1 MIMIGKKYKFIQQE
15 RELIQK
21 KFDNILYFEGLDVSV
36 LNELIGKEN
45 VKLIV
50 LNLRVSPSSEL
61 VKYLTELSVEKNIR
75 FTTLEH
81 FMEEYLMKCYIPKEF
96 QDLHWLEDIKQY
108 SKWQYAQKK
117 LMDYVG
123 VTLLFLFSLPV
134 MLMCKK
140 KIREQSPGPVI
151 FKQARIGHADHSF
164 ECVKFRSMHDDAERS
179 GAQFAEENDPRVFPW
194 GETMRK
200 ARFDE
205 LPQMVNILKGEMH
218 LIGPRPERKI
228 WTDQFKKSI
237 PYYNERHLV
246 APGITGWAQVMY
258 PYGATEED
266 ARQKLM
272 YDLYYIKYW
281 NMLLDLKIVYLTA
294 KTVIGK
300 RGV

>member
-1 MIMIGKKYKFIQQE
+1 MIMIGEKYNFILQE
-15 RELIQK
+15 RELIYK
-21 KFDNILYFEGLDVSV
+21 SFKNLLYYEGLDVS
-36 LNELIGKEN
+36 ELHDMVEREGA
-45 VKLIV
+45 KLIV
-50 LNLRVSPSSEL
+50 LNFRVSPSDEI
-61 VKYLTELSVEKNIR
+61 VKYLTRLSVEKNIR

-81 FMEEYLMKCYIPKEF
+81 FMEEYLLKCYIPKEF
-96 QDLHWLEDIKQY
+96 QDLHWLEDIKKY
-108 SKWQYAQKK
+108 SKWQYFQKK

-140 KIREQSPGPVI
+140 RIREQSPGPVI
-151 FKQARIGHADHSF
+151 FKQTRIGLANNSF
-164 ECVKFRSMHDDAERS
+164 VCTKFRSMNDDAEQN
-179 GAQFAEENDPRVFPW
+179 GAKFAEENDPRVFPW

-205 LPQMVNILKGEMH
+205 LPQMLNIIKGEMH

-228 WTDQFKKSI
+228 WTDQFEKSI

-281 NMLLDLKIVYLTA
+281 NMLLDLKIVYKTA

-300 RGV
+300 SGV

>member
-258 PYGATEED
+258 PYGATKED